1 MVGMKPLER
10 SLEKLDDVRK
20 KKLIEM
26 IGPGGDVAVSAGPGL
41 APSSTTEP
49 NRNVALFVMLFFDAK
64 YLKFLVVGNSP
75 YS

>member
-26 IGPGGDVAVSAGPGL
+26 IGPGGDAAVSAGPGL

-49 NRNVALFVMLFFDAK
+49 NRNVALFVMLSFDAK
-64 YLKFLVVGNSP
+64 
-75 YS
+75 

>member
-49 NRNVALFVMLFFDAK
+49 NRKWHCLLCFF
-64 YLKFLVVGNSP
+64 FMPST
-75 YS
+75 